1 MDKVEDKEKSKEQL
15 IKELVEMRQR
25 ISKLKKLETKRQL
38 TEEEYRTITRT
49 SIDGFWI
56 VDMQGCFL
64 DVNDAYCRLIGYSRR
79 ELLKMR
85 IPDVEA
91 IEKPEETAQRIL
103 KIVKTGGDRFE
114 TRHRRKDGRIV
125 DIEVSVNYMK
135 EAGGRMFVFLRDITE
150 RKHKEEEISRLIKAI
165 EIAKEAIFITSTNGK
180 ITYTNSAMDEL
191 FGYKKGELLGKKSSI
206 LNAGSKPWVMMKKV
220 VNEIEKQGFWEGE
233 IQSKRKDGT
242 EFISY
247 IKISTLKDENG
258 KIINF
263 ISTQA
268 NITEQKKIEQMKTDF
283 VSVVSHQ
290 LLTPTAIIGGYIDI
304 LLAGLR
310 GDLTDK
316 QKECLYDMKEAC
328 TRSSR
333 LVSDLLDVSRI
344 ERGVIEVDIKPVKLG
359 EIIDLVVQ
367 DYLEPIKK
375 KGLSLNLQG
384 VEDETIILADKDK
397 MVEALA
403 NAVNNAVKF
412 TSQGSITIKAKSKD
426 NFAFVEV
433 KDTGKGISQDLLGK
447 LFDKDQIFSSTPGA
461 EKGAG
466 LGLYITKN
474 FMLLQNGD
482 ISVKS
487 EVGKGSNFVFK
498 IPLANT

>member
-1 MDKVEDKEKSKEQL
+1 MDKVKDKEKSKEQL

-25 ISKLKKLETKRQL
+25 ISKLKKLET
-38 TEEEYRTITRT
+38 
-49 SIDGFWI
+49 
-56 VDMQGCFL
+56 
-64 DVNDAYCRLIGYSRR
+64 
-79 ELLKMR
+79 
-85 IPDVEA
+85 
-91 IEKPEETAQRIL
+91 
-103 KIVKTGGDRFE
+103 
-114 TRHRRKDGRIV
+114 
-125 DIEVSVNYMK
+125 
-135 EAGGRMFVFLRDITE
+135 E
-150 RKHKEEEISRLIKAI
+150 R
-165 EIAKEAIFITSTNGK
+165 
-180 ITYTNSAMDEL
+180 
-191 FGYKKGELLGKKSSI
+191 
-206 LNAGSKPWVMMKKV
+206 
-220 VNEIEKQGFWEGE
+220 
-233 IQSKRKDGT
+233 
-242 EFISY
+242 
-247 IKISTLKDENG
+247 
-258 KIINF
+258 
-263 ISTQA
+263 
-268 NITEQKKIEQMKTDF
+268 KKIEQMKTDF

-316 QKECLYDMKEAC
+316 QKECLYDMREAC

-447 LFDKDQIFSSTPGA
+447 LFDKDQMFSSTPGA